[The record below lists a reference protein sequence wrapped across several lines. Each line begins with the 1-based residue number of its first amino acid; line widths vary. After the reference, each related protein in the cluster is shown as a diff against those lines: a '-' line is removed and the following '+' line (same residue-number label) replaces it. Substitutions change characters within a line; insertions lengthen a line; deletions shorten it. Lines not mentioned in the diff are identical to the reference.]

1 MSGMNEMKP
10 AGADGMRMKK
20 KFDSNNKVKVKAR
33 PWWLHAIRPKGAGA
47 TRILVVSSMPKTK
60 AELASK
66 GDPSLFAR

>member
-20 KFDSNNKVKVKAR
+20 KFDSISKVKAW

-47 TRILVVSSMPKTK
+47 TSILVVSSKPKTK
-60 AELASK
+60 AELDSK
-66 GDPSLFAR
+66 GDPSLFAQ